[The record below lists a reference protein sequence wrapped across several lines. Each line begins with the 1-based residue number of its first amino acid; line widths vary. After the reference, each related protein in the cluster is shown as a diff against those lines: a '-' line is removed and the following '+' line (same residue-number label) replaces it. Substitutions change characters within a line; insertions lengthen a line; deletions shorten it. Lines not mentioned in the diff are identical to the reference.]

1 MCLYVCMRVYVCV
14 CACVQEL
21 IFGLCSVCSVVCMH
35 VLVPYLCTFSHVVHY
50 ILPVR
55 MCMPTYYAYYT
66 CATPTHT
73 PPCTQVVRTD
83 QCEGEFIVTAPRA
96 YHAGFNQGFNVAEA
110 VNYALPDWVSGK
122 RHVCRLSTTFSSI
135 VLIILGV
142 ARLYVCYKNRHWN
155 YTFTSLSKLWTEL

>member
-1 MCLYVCMRVYVCV
+1 M
-14 CACVQEL
+14 
-21 IFGLCSVCSVVCMH
+21 
-35 VLVPYLCTFSHVVHY
+35 
-50 ILPVR
+50 
-55 MCMPTYYAYYT
+55 
-66 CATPTHT
+66 
-73 PPCTQVVRTD
+73 
-83 QCEGEFIVTAPRA
+83 TAPRA